1 MYVRFGKQFY
11 RRTYIRFNDNTFY
24 GKRADWNTT
33 PFVKLW
39 LNATIASYRYEFG
52 KNQWKYSV
60 KINWLDRVYNKKYC
74 MFHYCKFCVTHIN
87 KIYDKLMDI
96 YVCAFFWDLVVKNL
110 PAHHCPAA
118 FKYPKTPLYALF
130 YKRLVCPY
138 LPISNPLSPWA
149 SPPFS
154 LFPFYRTST
163 FQNLDLCFIFELR
176 LFISVFFASPFKI
189 SPQLYL
195 ITSQLSFSFILSNI
209 QHPRV
214 FFFPDHSFYGICFNA
229 CNHFSWFSE
238 YIHDCVLD
246 F

>member
-96 YVCAFFWDLVVKNL
+96 YVCAFFEIWLLKICQHTTAPQLSNT
-110 PAHHCPAA
+110 PKHHSMPCSIKGWFAHIYQ
-118 FKYPKTPLYALF
+118 YPTPSLHGP
-130 YKRLVCPY
+130 RLHFP
-138 LPISNPLSPWA
+138 S
-149 SPPFS
+149 S
-154 LFPFYRTST
+154 LFIEHQPFRIWISVL
-163 FQNLDLCFIFELR
+163 FLNLDFSSLFFLLHLSR
-176 LFISVFFASPFKI
+176 YLLSFIS
-189 SPQLYL
+189 
-195 ITSQLSFSFILSNI
+195 
-209 QHPRV
+209 
-214 FFFPDHSFYGICFNA
+214 
-229 CNHFSWFSE
+229 
-238 YIHDCVLD
+238 
-246 F
+246 